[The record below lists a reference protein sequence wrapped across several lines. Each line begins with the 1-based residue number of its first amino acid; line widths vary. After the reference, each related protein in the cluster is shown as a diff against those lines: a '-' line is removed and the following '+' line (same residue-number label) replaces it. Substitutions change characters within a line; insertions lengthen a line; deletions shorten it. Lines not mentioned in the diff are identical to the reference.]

1 MRHEIPRYDTRY
13 LLGARVLAKANHATA
28 LSECQ
33 WQYGSNAK
41 MKLPYG
47 TVVSVD
53 SVQSAGNKLA
63 VTQIMADYEHSGG
76 TIKRQLLNLRAEK
89 LAE

>member
-1 MRHEIPRYDTRY
+1 M
-13 LLGARVLAKANHATA
+13 LAKANHATA

-53 SVQSAGNKLA
+53 SVQSANKRATTLI
-63 VTQIMADYEHSGG
+63 TADYEFGGG